1 MLVGP
6 ELHDAHHALRMLA
19 KYPGIGVE
27 EQSRVTE
34 LADRLWNVHCGLVE
48 KRIGTQYRPAL
59 WIQITL
65 TALVIVL
72 GVLPLVVIAWAEF
85 A

>member
-1 MLVGP
+1 M
-6 ELHDAHHALRMLA
+6 R
-19 KYPGIGVE
+19 
-27 EQSRVTE
+27 
-34 LADRLWNVHCGLVE
+34 VE